1 MHDEFEKII
10 ENSIGKDSLDK
21 ILGIPNNDVKWDVG
35 KHGEKL
41 KTINNVIA
49 FLKTDPDLIDLFKLN
64 LFTGCIELSR
74 KPVWENNRD
83 KGSLLEDDDITMLEC
98 YLSMKYH
105 WDINTTSVFKGV
117 VFAAKECSYHPVKNY
132 LESLTW
138 DKTPRMNS
146 WLIDYA
152 GAEDNDYTKA
162 VSQKFLLAAI
172 SRIMRPGCKFDHMVI
187 LEGAQGIGKST
198 MCGVLGG
205 EWYKELSLFSERDKD
220 TVDAMRGVWIAE
232 VSELANF
239 KRAEVEGVKAFI
251 SRQVDRVRLSYARL
265 TQNFPRQCVFIG
277 TINPDDDGYLKDKTG
292 NRRFWPVAC
301 TKSDF
306 NGLGLVRDQIW
317 AEAYA
322 TFKNGGFKLWMEGE
336 QLTQAMNAQKE
347 REITEPWT
355 ETIESWLSNPENAN
369 GPHTS
374 MEIALGALELD
385 PAKVGQWEKTRI
397 AQAMKELGWVN
408 KKIRIDSK
416 RTARKYVKAQNEVL
430 NGRIVPGWDE

>member
-35 KHGEKL
+35 KHNEKL

-49 FLKTDPDLIDLFKLN
+49 FLKTDPDLIDLYKLN
-64 LFTGCIELSR
+64 LFTGNIELSR
-74 KPVWENNRD
+74 PPVWEKDRD
-83 KGSLLEDDDITMLEC
+83 PGSLLTDDDIIMLKC
-98 YLSMKYH
+98 HLSMKYH
-105 WDINTTSVFKGV
+105 WDVTTASLYEGV
-117 VFAAKECSYHPVKNY
+117 VFAAKECAYHPVKNY
-132 LESLTW
+132 LNSLVW
-138 DKTPRMNS
+138 DKTPRINR
-146 WLIDYA
+146 WLIEYA
-152 GAEDNDYTKA
+152 GCDDNDYVRA

-172 SRIMRPGCKFDHMVI
+172 SRIMKPGCKFDHMVI

-205 EWYKELSLFSERDKD
+205 EWYKELSLFAERDKD

-265 TQNFPRQCVFIG
+265 TQNFPRQCVFLG
-277 TINPDDDGYLKDKTG
+277 TINPDDEGYLKDKTG

-306 NGLGLVRDQIW
+306 NGLALVRDQIW
-317 AEAYA
+317 AETYA
-322 TFKNGGFKLWMEGE
+322 TFKNGGFKLYMEGE

-355 ETIESWLSNPENAN
+355 ETIESWLSVPAN
-369 GPHTS
+369 SSGPHTS

-397 AQAMKELGWVN
+397 AQAMKEIGWVRKEVRVST
-408 KKIRIDSK
+408 KKTMKKYFKKDEETIDM
-416 RTARKYVKAQNEVL
+416 
-430 NGRIVPGWDE
+430 PGWER